1 MMRRDDQQKLSLLMI
16 EAQHGDARAQRLLA
30 LRYRRGRGVEQSDE
44 LAAQWMAKAAMQGL
58 SLAER
63 DLGTFYHQ
71 GIGVV
76 SDLQHA
82 LRLYRLAAQQGDP
95 IAEKY
100 IQEMAGIK
108 PAK

>member
-1 MMRRDDQQKLSLLMI
+1 
-16 EAQHGDARAQRLLA
+16 
-30 LRYRRGRGVEQSDE
+30 
-44 LAAQWMAKAAMQGL
+44 
-58 SLAER
+58 LAER

-82 LRLYRLAAQQGDP
+82 LQLYRLAAQQGDP

-100 IQEMAGIK
+100 VQEMAGIK